1 LPPVP
6 VLPDST
12 SKPPPTSN
20 LTTADLLA
28 IACEANVLKIM
39 GERRTRVITFDF
51 VPARPAIIL
60 PRLEGDGP
68 LNASPPHVEEVTYYL
83 EDTMFGGEVYAAVTC
98 RGHTVVAPFLW
109 SSWEAL
115 ARSRIRPY

>member
-6 VLPDST
+6 VLQDST
-12 SKPPPTSN
+12 SKPPPSSH

-28 IACEANVLKIM
+28 IACEANVLRIM
-39 GERRTRVITFDF
+39 GERRCRIVTLDF

-68 LNASPPHVEEVTYYL
+68 LTTMPPHVEEVVYHL
-83 EDTMFGGEVYAAVTC
+83 EDTMFGGDVYAAVTC

>member
-1 LPPVP
+1 
-6 VLPDST
+6 
-12 SKPPPTSN
+12 
-20 LTTADLLA
+20 
-28 IACEANVLKIM
+28 M
-39 GERRTRVITFDF
+39 GERRCRIVTLDF

-68 LNASPPHVEEVTYYL
+68 LTTMPPHVEEVVYHL
-83 EDTMFGGEVYAAVTC
+83 EDTMFGGDVYAAVTC